1 MSTTSDASRTA
12 QEGLALQAATTAD
25 EVCAVQLAQR
35 LSLPLLTTDMDLAHF
50 TLARAVLVVSGQSL
64 YLQQTGRGVP
74 GPVEVNFGSP
84 GMRHRSRSGTSEL
97 LGKAVGHGKKIP
109 LRILDATAGLG
120 RDAFVL
126 ADLGC
131 EVLMCERA
139 PVILEMLRC
148 GLQSA
153 TSSSDIWLSG
163 VVQRMRLCSQDARDI
178 SAKEVRCMDVIYLDP
193 MFPQRAKSAAVKKE
207 MALFQLLLECSA
219 DPQDADALLVWALEQ
234 DTARVVVKR
243 PSKAPNLATLTP
255 SHCIEGKSVRYDVY
269 VHRKLF

>member
-1 MSTTSDASRTA
+1 MSTTNDASKPA

-35 LSLPLLTTDMDLAHF
+35 LSLPLLTTGIDLAHF

-64 YLQQTGRGVP
+64 YLQQTGRRAP
-74 GPVEVNFGSP
+74 GPVVVDFGSA

-97 LGKAVGHGKKIP
+97 LGKAVGHGRKTS

-131 EVLMCERA
+131 EVVMCERE

-163 VVQRMRLCSQDARDI
+163 VVQRMRLCSHDARHMR
-178 SAKEVRCMDVIYLDP
+178 AKEVQGMDVIYLDP
-193 MFPQRAKSAAVKKE
+193 MFPQRTKSAAVKKE

-219 DPQDADALLVWALEQ
+219 DPQDADALLAWALEQ

-243 PSKAPNLATLTP
+243 PSKAPNLATLKP

-269 VHRKLF
+269 VHRKLL